1 MQFPYSE
8 LVPINRNMDY
18 NISTIDFEY
27 NDLLTEKEEIYA
39 I

>member
-1 MQFPYSE
+1 M
-8 LVPINRNMDY
+8 N

-27 NDLLTEKEEIYA
+27 NDLINLHFWDLLTEKEEIYA